1 MNKNIDSLLGAFYSG
16 TAPTPEEEEEERRI
30 KEEQTMRIR
39 ELQEREKINK
49 KLSLDN
55 ALKSIKQ
62 YMDVSRRGDITIAS
76 MLNYAGRT
84 LTDSRTGKITN
95 VPSKDI
101 IKEKSCNNG
110 RIILL
115 ILFWKYLDNYFYNNK
130 YYLTDKSNVFTDNK
144 IIGYIKNIQ
153 LINRR
158 DNTEE
163 LLNDNIAIVQ
173 HILQMASESN
183 CDITSIRIPKRG
195 GGFEL
200 SYIVP
205 KGEFENLIYDTRL
218 DLTRGERYKLKCLR
232 LASEGEHMC
241 KAPFGFGGKTK
252 RKRRQR
258 KSRKLRKSRRRR

>member
-1 MNKNIDSLLGAFYSG
+1 MNKNTQSLLQAFYSG
-16 TAPTPEEEEEERRI
+16 RAPTPEEEEEERRI
-30 KEEQTMRIR
+30 KEEQTMYIR
-39 ELQEREKINK
+39 ELQEREKEEK

-62 YMDVSRRGDITIAS
+62 MDVTRRGDITIAS
-76 MLNYAGRT
+76 MLNYAGKT
-84 LTDSRTGKITN
+84 LKDPRTGKITN
-95 VPSKDI
+95 VPGKDI

-110 RIILL
+110 IIILL
-115 ILFWKYLDNYFYNNK
+115 ILFWKDLDNYFYNNE
-130 YYLTDKSNVFTDNK
+130 YYLPYNSNVFTDNK

-158 DNTEE
+158 DNTEQ
-163 LLNDNIAIVQ
+163 LLNDNIDIVQ
-173 HILQMASESN
+173 HILQMASELN
-183 CDITSIRIPKRG
+183 CDITSIRIPKRD

-252 RKRRQR
+252 RKRRQQ

>member
-1 MNKNIDSLLGAFYSG
+1 MNKNKEALLRAFYSG
-16 TAPTPEEEEEERRI
+16 RAPTPEEEEEDRRI
-30 KEEQTMRIR
+30 KEEQIMQIR
-39 ELQEREKINK
+39 ELQEIEKKEK

-55 ALKSIKQ
+55 ALKSIKKNI
-62 YMDVSRRGDITIAS
+62 DVTRRGDITMAS

-84 LTDSRTGKITN
+84 LTDPRTGKITN
-95 VPSKDI
+95 VPGKDV

-115 ILFWKYLDNYFYNNK
+115 ILFWKDLDNYFYDNE
-130 YYLTDKSNVFTDNK
+130 YYIPEKSNVFTDNE
-144 IIGYIKNIQ
+144 IIGYIKSIQ

-158 DNTEE
+158 DNTEQ
-163 LLNDNIAIVQ
+163 LINDNISIVQ
-173 HILQMASESN
+173 NILQMASESN
-183 CDITSIRIPKRG
+183 CDITSTRIPKRG

-205 KGEFENLIYDTRL
+205 KGEFENLIYDPRL
-218 DLTRGERYKLKCLR
+218 DLTKGERYKLKCLR

-252 RKRRQR
+252 RKRKQR